1 MINFTKKNIYSFS
14 SALQKRH
21 VQIHDLRSR
30 LNNTGFKIG
39 ELQNINSKKDELI
52 KALEQQLGK
61 EKREVDSMK
70 IELDKVGREKSNV
83 LISRIFLPINISSIY
98 YIFRFHDIFSFF
110 TKGNLNERYDTM
122 AQDKSALERGKDRL
136 QVISNK

>member
-1 MINFTKKNIYSFS
+1 MYPTTYDQFHENNIYSDSFS

-83 LISRIFLPINISSIY
+83 LISRIFLPIHIHSIY
-98 YIFRFHDIFSFF
+98 FGFTNFFFFFH
-110 TKGNLNERYDTM
+110 
-122 AQDKSALERGKDRL
+122 
-136 QVISNK
+136 

>member
-83 LISRIFLPINISSIY
+83 LISRIFLLIHIHSIY
-98 YIFRFHDIFSFF
+98 FGFTNFLLFSLKAILMSDMIRWLKISLLWREAKIDFR
-110 TKGNLNERYDTM
+110 
-122 AQDKSALERGKDRL
+122 
-136 QVISNK
+136 

>member
-83 LISRIFLPINISSIY
+83 LISRIFSP
-98 YIFRFHDIFSFF
+98 
-110 TKGNLNERYDTM
+110 
-122 AQDKSALERGKDRL
+122 
-136 QVISNK
+136 

>member
-1 MINFTKKNIYSFS
+1 MINFTKKYIYSFS

-83 LISRIFLPINISSIY
+83 LISRIFLPIHIHSTPKLDLTTFVVKPLLFLNSS
-98 YIFRFHDIFSFF
+98 RS
-110 TKGNLNERYDTM
+110 LN
-122 AQDKSALERGKDRL
+122 
-136 QVISNK
+136 

>member
-1 MINFTKKNIYSFS
+1 MYLFWIMYPTTYDQFHENNIYSDSFS

-83 LISRIFLPINISSIY
+83 LISRIFLPNCYCYILIS
-98 YIFRFHDIFSFF
+98 
-110 TKGNLNERYDTM
+110 
-122 AQDKSALERGKDRL
+122 
-136 QVISNK
+136 

>member
-1 MINFTKKNIYSFS
+1 MINFTKKNINSFS

-83 LISRIFLPINISSIY
+83 LISRIFLPIHIHSIY
-98 YIFRFHDIFSFF
+98 FGFTNFFSFF

>member
-83 LISRIFLPINISSIY
+83 LISRIFLPINIYIYSIY
-98 YIFRFHDIFSFF
+98 FGFTNFFFFFH
-110 TKGNLNERYDTM
+110 
-122 AQDKSALERGKDRL
+122 
-136 QVISNK
+136 

>member
-83 LISRIFLPINISSIY
+83 LISRIFLPINIYIY
-98 YIFRFHDIFSFF
+98 SNIFWFHDFFFLFSL
-110 TKGNLNERYDTM
+110 KAILMSDMIRWL
-122 AQDKSALERGKDRL
+122 K
-136 QVISNK
+136 ISLLWREAKIDFR